1 MQAFD
6 DLVARATGITCYS
19 GEVCPGNIFVAIR
32 GRITD
37 GNSFATAAAER
48 GALAIVSDCPEQ
60 LPPLRIPII
69 AVANAR
75 LALAELAAAF
85 YNNPSRRM
93 SLIGVTGS
101 NGKTTITCMLEHI
114 FTQNGLS
121 TGLIGTVRVNNG
133 KTTFPSVLTTPD
145 AVSIQQYLS
154 QMIKNKVTHAA
165 MEVSAQGIDMHRVA
179 NVSFSAGILSN
190 ICADHLDFHGDFASY
205 MNAKAKFLNL
215 LDTETPFIVNIVDPY
230 CQAIVRNFDGK
241 LITTAIG
248 CSNSRADISA
258 TITHLSTYGSSFD
271 IHINKPLTTNGGHL
285 LMPQKH
291 CVALAIP
298 GRHNIENALL
308 AAVAALLHD
317 INPEKITPALAS
329 FRSVE
334 RRMNVFHLGGITVID
349 DTALN
354 PGSIDAVFD
363 TIGAFRYNR
372 LVVVNAI
379 RGRRGPA
386 INAANA
392 AALAGRQRKN
402 PFELIVTSSVDH
414 VGAADIV
421 SGEEKMAFLTT
432 LNALKTEYTYTS
444 TLPNA
449 LGIALN
455 RTMPGDLLVLI
466 GAQGM
471 DVGRQVLTELV
482 NAYNC
487 HSQNPSSY
495 LPPAWSTVEK

>member
-1 MQAFD
+1 MQALD
-6 DLVARATGITCYS
+6 DLVARATGITCHS
-19 GEVCPGNIFVAIR
+19 GEVYPGNIFVAIR

-37 GNSFATAAAER
+37 GNSFAVAAAER
-48 GALAIVSDCPEQ
+48 GALAVISDCPEQ
-60 LPPLRIPII
+60 LPPLNIPII
-69 AVANAR
+69 VVANAR
-75 LALAELAAAF
+75 LALAKLAAAF
-85 YNNPSRRM
+85 YNNPSENM

-101 NGKTTITCMLEHI
+101 NGKTTIACMLEHI
-114 FTQNGLS
+114 FTHNGL
-121 TGLIGTVRVNNG
+121 TAGLIGTVRVNNG

-205 MNAKAKFLNL
+205 MNAKAKFMAL
-215 LDTETPFIVNIVDPY
+215 LDTKTPFIVNIGDPY

-248 CSNSRADISA
+248 YSEADISA
-258 TITHLSTYGSSFD
+258 TITHLSPYGSSFD
-271 IHINKPLTTNGGHL
+271 IHINEPLSTNGGHL
-285 LMPQKH
+285 LTPQKY
-291 CVALAIP
+291 CVTLAIP

-308 AAVAALLHD
+308 AAAAALLHD
-317 INPEKITPALAS
+317 INPEKITRALAS

-334 RRMNVFHLGGITVID
+334 RRMNVFHLNGITIID

-372 LVVVNAI
+372 LIVVNAI

-392 AALAGRQRKN
+392 AAIAGRQREI

-421 SGEEKMAFLTT
+421 TGEEKMAFLTT
-432 LNALKTEYTYTS
+432 LNTLKIEYTYTS

-455 RTMPGDLLVLI
+455 RTMPGDLLLLV

-471 DVGRQVLTELV
+471 DAGRQIVTELV
-482 NAYNC
+482 NAYNS
-487 HSQNPSSY
+487 HSQKSLSHF
-495 LPPAWSTVEK
+495 PPAWSTVGK